1 MDILA
6 KADYVF
12 IAGEAESH
20 CVLET
25 VEDLVEDFG
34 DKPETLAKVFFL
46 RDCTSP
52 VRHPEIDFHSIALAR
67 FAEFG
72 RQGVRFIVSTDPWPF

>member
-1 MDILA
+1 
-6 KADYVF
+6 VV

-25 VEDLVEDFG
+25 VEDLVEEFG
-34 DKPETLAKVFFL
+34 DQPQTLQKVLFL

-52 VRHPEIDFHSIALAR
+52 VRHPEIDFHAIALAR
-67 FAEFG
+67 FAELE
-72 RQGVRFIVSTDPWPF
+72 RRGVRFVNSTDPLPF